1 MSQPWNI
8 FECFTNLKSNYNLS
22 ISPGNYQPNPSPKDK
37 TLNNSIP
44 LKNKQTMTP
53 DAAKLIGAGLSAIGL
68 TGAGMGIGVVFGSL
82 MTSYARNPAL
92 QKVLFGYA
100 ILGFAIAE
108 ATGLLALMMGFL
120 ILFAF

>member
-1 MSQPWNI
+1 MDRGPEKLIEYKTI
-8 FECFTNLKSNYNLS
+8 FG
-22 ISPGNYQPNPSPKDK
+22 PQ
-37 TLNNSIP
+37 
-44 LKNKQTMTP
+44 KNRNMTP
-53 DAAKLIGAGLSAIGL
+53 EAAKLIGAGLSAIGL

>member
-1 MSQPWNI
+1 
-8 FECFTNLKSNYNLS
+8 
-22 ISPGNYQPNPSPKDK
+22 
-37 TLNNSIP
+37 
-44 LKNKQTMTP
+44 MTP
-53 DAAKLIGAGLSAIGL
+53 EAAKLIGAGLSAIGL

-108 ATGLLALMMGFL
+108 ATGLLAPVMGFL
-120 ILFAF
+120 ILFAFCFLAFCYFIVTVAFRFYFCFTHLYRVTLIRLIACLYALSPNYF

>member
-1 MSQPWNI
+1 
-8 FECFTNLKSNYNLS
+8 
-22 ISPGNYQPNPSPKDK
+22 
-37 TLNNSIP
+37 
-44 LKNKQTMTP
+44 MTP
-53 DAAKLIGAGLSAIGL
+53 ESAKLIGAGLSAIGL
-68 TGAGMGIGVVFGSL
+68 TGAGVGIGIVFGSL
-82 MTSYARNPAL
+82 MTSYARNPDL

>member
-1 MSQPWNI
+1 
-8 FECFTNLKSNYNLS
+8 
-22 ISPGNYQPNPSPKDK
+22 
-37 TLNNSIP
+37 
-44 LKNKQTMTP
+44 MTP
-53 DAAKLIGAGLSAIGL
+53 EAAKLIGAGLSAIGL

-108 ATGLLALMMGFL
+108 AAIGLALL
-120 ILFAF
+120 IAFYRIRGSLNMDNICVLRG